1 MRSEEFCPD
10 SIAMVG
16 KVAAKDCCKM
26 EVTPVIAA
34 HVVNAAANGCCKFVE
49 KCKIHR
55 IRRLEETLYIS
66 EADSFLA

>member
-1 MRSEEFCPD
+1 MRSEKFCPD

-34 HVVNAAANGCCKFVE
+34 HFVNTAANGCCKITE

-55 IRRLEETLYIS
+55 VRRFEETWYIS
-66 EADSFLA
+66 EVDSFLA